1 MKIKFPKIKLP
12 KVLRENKFLKGK
24 KNFVIP
30 IACLIGVVIVL
41 FILEEAFG
49 SFSITFYGQGIIRK
63 NTNEILTLQKQLK
76 KEQGIYREI
85 LDKEAKLIAQK
96 QEYWIIKRDGDINQS
111 FQEKISG
118 TAKKAKVELSTAGSV
133 QVSKVSDDLSIG
145 EVEISCSGDMEEITR
160 FLYAMTYSTPKMY
173 WERFSLRP
181 DNYNNKGVIYMT
193 CDVKFMIVS
202 NDKILQLFGI
212 GVGND

>member
-1 MKIKFPKIKLP
+1 MKFPKIKLP

-24 KNFVIP
+24 MDFVIP
-30 IACLIGVVIVL
+30 ITCLVGVVIVL

-49 SFSITFYGQGIIRK
+49 VISITFSGQSIIK
-63 NTNEILTLQKQLK
+63 KTTNEIVSLQKQLE
-76 KEQGIYREI
+76 KEQGNYREI

-96 QEYWIIKRDGDINQS
+96 QEYWITKRDGDINQS
-111 FQEKISG
+111 FQEKISSA
-118 TAKKAKVELSTAGSV
+118 AKKSKVELSTAGSV
-133 QVSKVSDDLSIG
+133 QVSKVSDDLSMG
-145 EVEISCSGDMEEITR
+145 EVEISCSGDMEGITR

-193 CDVKFMIVS
+193 CDVKFMIIS
-202 NDKILQLFGI
+202 NDKIIQLFGI
-212 GVGND
+212 GAKE